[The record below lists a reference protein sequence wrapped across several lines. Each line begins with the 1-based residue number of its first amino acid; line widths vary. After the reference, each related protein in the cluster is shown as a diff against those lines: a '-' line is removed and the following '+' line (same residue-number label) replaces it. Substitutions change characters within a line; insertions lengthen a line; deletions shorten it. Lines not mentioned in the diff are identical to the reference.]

1 MAVTVLDLLD
11 YLVVFHHKQSKRT
24 NKLNTRHFI
33 GEDKEDEI
41 YQAKKQTNKQK
52 TNKTTTP
59 LF

>member
-52 TNKTTTP
+52 NK
-59 LF
+59 